1 MFIHTQQLMLSQTD
15 IETAAQTFYE
25 KFFIAGGAIVW
36 FILLP
41 MSIAAIYLVIDL
53 AVTTRRR
60 RLLPGGVCTEIAT
73 QAARYGLK
81 SLAVKLAGRPDFI
94 SRAMLRATDPARSG
108 DGSAAAIKQYAAES
122 LQEQGLQFL
131 RKVQWCLL
139 IGQVAPM
146 VGLFGTVYGMICAF
160 NQLGQGSEGPRYE
173 MLADSI
179 SVALVTTF
187 WGLLIAIPAQ
197 FFYGVFQARIESF
210 VSEAAMELE
219 ALLGR
224 LVENG
229 KAEIKPQPETPT
241 AAKPAATGDSSPAA
255 AKLVRQGSFMRRK
268 QRRLGVIVQRPMVKR
283 RVDEE

>member
-1 MFIHTQQLMLSQTD
+1 MDIHLLQLMLSQTGMG
-15 IETAAQTFYE
+15 TAAQTFYE
-25 KFFIAGGAIVW
+25 KFFVAGGAIVW

-41 MSIAAIYLVIDL
+41 MSIAALYLMIDL
-53 AVTTRRR
+53 AITTRRR
-60 RLLPGGVCTEIAT
+60 RLLPNGICSEIAT
-73 QAARYGLK
+73 QAARYGPA
-81 SLAVKLAGRPDFI
+81 SLPVKLAGRPDFI
-94 SRAMLRATDPARSG
+94 SRAVVRVADPARFGKDS
-108 DGSAAAIKQYAAES
+108 SEAVRQYAADS
-122 LQEQGLQFL
+122 LQEQGIRLL

-160 NQLGQGSEGPRYE
+160 TQLGQGSEGPRYE

-210 VSEAAMELE
+210 VSEAAMEME
-219 ALLGR
+219 SLLGQ
-224 LVENG
+224 LFENG
-229 KAEIKPQPETPT
+229 KAEIKTQPETPK
-241 AAKPAATGDSSPAA
+241 AEPVASGDSAPAA

-268 QRRLGVIVQRPMVKR
+268 QRRMGVIVQRPMVKR
-283 RVDEE
+283 RADEE